1 MLQEFTMDSTEP
13 YQLDPYLHQS
23 RPQLSAGLVSA
34 FTWGLLLVCFLK
46 ICVHCGFT
54 FCSLGVYFGSTL
66 SLICLGVFSA
76 FKVLLPIRVYSLC
89 TLGLLWVHSEFLFK
103 FCSSK
108 PRVNLEE
115 TLEINLGISWGLLSV
130 MFGLIGTVYTLFI
143 STSSLIL
150 GNSFGKLQ
158 LTI

>member
-54 FCSLGVYFGSTL
+54 FCSLGVYFGSTRN
-66 SLICLGVFSA
+66 LICLGF
-76 FKVLLPIRVYSLC
+76 FLLLLRSYFRSGFTLC
-89 TLGLLWVHSEFLFK
+89 VLWVYFGFTRSFY
-103 FCSSK
+103 SSSAL
-108 PRVNLEE
+108 VNLEE
-115 TLEINLGISWGLLSV
+115 TSRRP
-130 MFGLIGTVYTLFI
+130 
-143 STSSLIL
+143 
-150 GNSFGKLQ
+150 
-158 LTI
+158 

>member
-34 FTWGLLLVCFLK
+34 FTKFVSTVGLLS
-46 ICVHCGFT
+46 VHSGYTLGLLWIWFAWGF
-54 FCSLGVYFGSTL
+54 
-66 SLICLGVFSA
+66 FSA
-76 FKVLLPIRVYSLC
+76 FKVLLSIRVYSLC